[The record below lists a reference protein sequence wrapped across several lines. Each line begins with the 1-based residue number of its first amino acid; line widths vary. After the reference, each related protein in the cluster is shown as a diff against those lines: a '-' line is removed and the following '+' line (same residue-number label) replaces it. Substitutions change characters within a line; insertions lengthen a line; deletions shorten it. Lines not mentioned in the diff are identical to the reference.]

1 MSENV
6 QGTFVSEKIS
16 KIRWKHEDF
25 EDATNFIT
33 GSWDDP
39 VRLSS
44 THLTYLCIHRLCTI
58 LIIC

>member
-39 VRLSS
+39 VG
-44 THLTYLCIHRLCTI
+44 YLQYT
-58 LIIC
+58 

>member
-16 KIRWKHEDF
+16 KIRWKHADF
-25 EDATNFIT
+25 EDAINFIT

-39 VRLSS
+39 VGLSS
-44 THLTYLCIHRLCTI
+44 VNLTYSF
-58 LIIC
+58 LIYI

>member
-44 THLTYLCIHRLCTI
+44 MDLTYYIVI
-58 LIIC
+58 YIYINYI

>member
-39 VRLSS
+39 VRL
-44 THLTYLCIHRLCTI
+44 TPTNLTYSI
-58 LIIC
+58 LVYI